1 MTFNPK
7 AGDEIIIDGKIYRI
21 APHPAFYDM
30 PYGQEGRQG
39 TVYKLISVQD
49 GQSKALKVFRAAFRH
64 PANVYVADQ
73 LASIARVE
81 GLQVCERTV
90 LTPQNNMELLGTYPD
105 LLYAVLMPWIKGP
118 TWTDILLEQGDF
130 GADTSLHTARSLAE
144 VLSYMEQRGLAHCDL
159 SGPNVMIPGLLHDI
173 TPAVKSWVQ
182 LIDIEQIYASQ
193 LDKPEH
199 LSKGSPGYAS
209 IRPGHQPMWN
219 KYADRFAGG
228 VLIAEM
234 LAWFDPEIRSHSWGE
249 SYFDPERMQEDEQRA
264 ELLTEVL
271 KRTYGSE
278 VAALFRQVWDSDDL
292 LRCPTFGEWYITLS
306 LIKRPGMQQLT
317 GVMPAV
323 EADAAPQAP
332 ANGESAEAEAQPQ
345 EEAVSPP
352 STAGSWPETENAG
365 PRTGFLGDDNSR
377 VLEEARELE
386 RRGELAPALA
396 AYNSLLD
403 KMPEASPIRYEIQM
417 AARGVAEELQ
427 RLEAIRLAEEA
438 ARTAPPRSKLRYIIA
453 AAAVVILGGGIA
465 AYAMLG
471 KEDDS
476 KLVAAAD
483 PVEAVHDTE
492 EPVKAEPEP
501 EPEPVPEPEPKPEV
515 KPDPK
520 PVVKEE
526 PKKQAAE
533 PQPAQ
538 AAEPESKPQPVK
550 EPVKVTQQP
559 APAAQPKPTK
569 QPAPAKPAAKQSTEN
584 SQAKKIKQLEES
596 IQYAFNVED
605 DTEKVIRLSKQLK
618 AIDPNNAVARQMLS
632 DLTGE

>member
-7 AGDEIIIDGKIYRI
+7 VGDEIVIDGKIYRI

-64 PANVYVADQ
+64 PANVYVSEQ

-209 IRPGHQPMWN
+209 IRPGHQPVWN

-228 VLIAEM
+228 VLVAEM
-234 LAWFDPEIRSHSWGE
+234 LAWFDPDIRSLSWGE
-249 SYFDPERMQEDEQRA
+249 SYFDPERMQEDEERA

-271 KRTYGSE
+271 RRTYGSE

-317 GVMPAV
+317 GGMPAV
-323 EADAAPQAP
+323 ERSPDAAVSMVPGGGPMQAEEDPQIDADSPPITAGNRPQA
-332 ANGESAEAEAQPQ
+332 G
-345 EEAVSPP
+345 
-352 STAGSWPETENAG
+352 TGG
-365 PRTGFLGDDNSR
+365 PRTGFLGDDNSTA
-377 VLEEARELE
+377 LEDARAMES
-386 RRGELAPALA
+386 RGELASALA
-396 AYNSLLD
+396 AYNNLLD
-403 KMPEASPIRYEIQM
+403 KMPGASPIRYEIEM

-427 RLEAIRLAEEA
+427 RLEAIRLAEA
-438 ARTAPPRSKLRYIIA
+438 ASRKEPSKSKLRYAIA
-453 AAAVVILGGGIA
+453 AAAAVAIVGGGIA
-465 AYAMLG
+465 AYSMLG
-471 KEDDS
+471 SKDDG
-476 KLVAAAD
+476 KLMAAAE
-483 PVEAVHDTE
+483 PIEAVQATK

-501 EPEPVPEPEPKPEV
+501 EPEPLPEPEPKPI
-515 KPDPK
+515 
-520 PVVKEE
+520 VKEE
-526 PKKQAAE
+526 PPEEVPVKSE
-533 PQPAQ
+533 PVR
-538 AAEPESKPQPVK
+538 AAEPESKPQPSK
-550 EPVKVTQQP
+550 EPVKETRKP
-559 APAAQPKPTK
+559 APATQPQPKQTK
-569 QPAPAKPAAKQSTEN
+569 EPAAAKPATKQTTAS

-618 AIDPNNAVARQMLS
+618 SIDPNNAVARQMLS